1 MFEEL
6 ESEKQK
12 EANFIVMETVKQ
24 IPYGMSNFED
34 VIMQNRYYVDKT
46 MYIPLLEDQA
56 NYLIFIRP
64 RRFGKSLL
72 LSMLRSYYDLSQ
84 KDKFQQL
91 FGNLWIGQHTTP
103 LQGKYQILYL
113 DFSKIGGSIDELPQL
128 FNILKGNMSLVG
140 PRPERPFFV
149 EKFRE
154 EIPRYMVKHQVRPGL
169 TGWAQ
174 VNGYRG
180 DTSIRKRIEY
190 DLYYIE
196 NWSIGLDIKIIFLT
210 FFKGFINKN
219 AY

>member
-1 MFEEL
+1 
-6 ESEKQK
+6 
-12 EANFIVMETVKQ
+12 
-24 IPYGMSNFED
+24 MSNFED

-72 LSMLRSYYDLSQ
+72 LSMVRSYYDLSQ

>member
-1 MFEEL
+1 
-6 ESEKQK
+6 
-12 EANFIVMETVKQ
+12 
-24 IPYGMSNFED
+24 MSNFED

-180 DTSIRKRIEY
+180 DTSIRKTIEY